1 MTSTVAEEHYAT
13 LRDGN
18 VFYLK
23 QGQGHPLVIL
33 HPSGQSSWVWH
44 KVLGPLSEH
53 FECYA
58 LDMPG
63 YARSEMPPS
72 DYSIERFSEA
82 IVEFMD
88 NVGIARAYVMGQRT
102 GAMVSF
108 NLTATYPERVDKLV
122 IVSCPAWSKEEG
134 RVVYERFMRPMMN
147 EHGVLQPQTYE
158 RLAEGEPYVDRTWA
172 EHEAE
177 VVRERGGW
185 CAATQRANTSFNM
198 ADTERAGRIKAPTLI
213 IYGEYDVLRR
223 KDRLHANIAGSTLKM
238 FPDCGMPNYQTPVPF
253 AREVTSFLL
262 D

>member
-1 MTSTVAEEHYAT
+1 MTQATAVEHFAT
-13 LRDGN
+13 LKDGN

-44 KVLGPLSEH
+44 KVLEPLSEH
-53 FECYA
+53 FQCYV

-63 YARSEMPPS
+63 FARSDMPTS
-72 DYSIERFSEA
+72 NYSIERFSEA

-88 NVGIARAYVMGQRT
+88 NVGIAKAHLMGQRT

-108 NLTATYPERVDKLV
+108 NLTASYPERVDKLV
-122 IVSCPAWSKEEG
+122 LVSCPAWTKEEG
-134 RVVYERFMRPMMN
+134 QLVYKGFMQPMH
-147 EHGVLQPQTYE
+147 EHGVLQPQSYE
-158 RLAEGEPYVDRTWA
+158 RLAAGEPYVDRIWA
-172 EHEAE
+172 EKEAE

-185 CAATQRANTSFNM
+185 CAATQRANTSFDM

-223 KDRLHANIAGSTLKM
+223 KDRLHANIPGSTLKM
-238 FPDCGMPNYQTPVPF
+238 FPDCGMPNYQAPEPF
-253 AREVTSFLL
+253 AKEVTSFLL
-262 D
+262 G